1 MADADTH
8 QRKAKHAWAL
18 TQELLDKNAP
28 GFLTIN
34 QAMYAVGHLLEY
46 HLAKRNMHPS
56 AAARGVPHSE
66 RGRLSRAFL
75 VPAKVLS
82 EEEMTRYDRL
92 FAQRDTFCDGGYPDP
107 GFVRSYVADAKTLVD
122 KLQSAEERGL

>member
-1 MADADTH
+1 MADAETH
-8 QRKAKHAWAL
+8 QKKAKLAWTL
-18 TQELLDKNAP
+18 TQELLRDDAP

-46 HLAKRNMHPS
+46 HLAKLNMHPS
-56 AAARGVPHSE
+56 ASARGVPHSE
-66 RGRLSRAFL
+66 RGRLSRVFL
-75 VPAKVLS
+75 VPAKVLT

-107 GFVRSYVADAKTLVD
+107 KFVHAYVAEASTLVE
-122 KLQSAEERGL
+122 KLR

>member
-1 MADADTH
+1 MADTDTH
-8 QRKAKHAWAL
+8 QKKAKLAWTL
-18 TQELLDKNAP
+18 TQELLGANAP

-46 HLAKRNMHPS
+46 HLAKLNMHPS

-66 RGRLSRAFL
+66 RGRLSRVFL
-75 VPAKVLS
+75 VPAKVLT
-82 EEEMTRYDRL
+82 EEEMTKYDRL

-107 GFVRSYVADAKTLVD
+107 EFVRAYVAEAKTLVD
-122 KLQSAEERGL
+122 KLQVR

>member
-1 MADADTH
+1 MADEATH
-8 QRKAKHAWAL
+8 HKKANHAWAL
-18 TQELLDKNAP
+18 TQELLDAGAP

-34 QAMYAVGHLLEY
+34 QAMYAIGHLLEY
-46 HLAKRNMHPS
+46 HLAKLKMHPS

-66 RGRLSRAFL
+66 RGRLSRVFL
-75 VPAKVLS
+75 VPAKVLT

-107 GFVRSYVADAKTLVD
+107 DFVRSYVADAKTLVD
-122 KLQSAEERGL
+122 KLQPAERGR